1 MTFFAYPISFAHPA
15 PPPEPAQ
22 LSWTY
27 IYTPAKVFAMDIC
40 GEKESSR
47 MGTYFSVRETH
58 IPSFGGGMF
67 LRAGDVYSFVRRR
80 YIPSSGRRVFIRSKD
95 VYSFG
100 RETFIPRTGAH
111 VPLGLVCRCHSD
123 WCAGA
128 TRASG

>member
-15 PPPEPAQ
+15 TPPEPAQ

-47 MGTYFSVRETH
+47 NGN
-58 IPSFGGGMF
+58 IF
-67 LRAGDVYSFVRRR
+67 LRAGDVYSF
-80 YIPSSGRRVFIRSKD
+80 GRR
-95 VYSFG
+95 
-100 RETFIPRTGAH
+100 TFIPSDERDLSPEP
-111 VPLGLVCRCHSD
+111 VRMSHSG

-128 TRASG
+128 TRASVYVPPERVGGCHSSEWAGLIRADRYERQGETAARIE